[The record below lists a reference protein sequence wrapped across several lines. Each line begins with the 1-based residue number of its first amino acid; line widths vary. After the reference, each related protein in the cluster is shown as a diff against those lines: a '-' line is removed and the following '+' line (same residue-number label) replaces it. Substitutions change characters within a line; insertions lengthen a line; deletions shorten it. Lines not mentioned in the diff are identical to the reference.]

1 MIANDNQIF
10 HNTRGVLIDS
20 NQIMDLLKHQPKS
33 RLVTKQL
40 KSSFEKS
47 GLNKVKNRSEQV
59 ISDDKGLKI
68 ILGKEYQPERQLSPD
83 GNATTIKSAPS
94 RYHTAAY
101 LCDAPDAFKIKFTT
115 NRFMCDEVD

>member
-59 ISDDKGLKI
+59 ISDDKGCKCNLC
-68 ILGKEYQPERQLSPD
+68 EENSHYY
-83 GNATTIKSAPS
+83 NACSK
-94 RYHTAAY
+94 
-101 LCDAPDAFKIKFTT
+101 
-115 NRFMCDEVD
+115 

>member
-68 ILGKEYQPERQLSPD
+68 ILYF
-83 GNATTIKSAPS
+83 I
-94 RYHTAAY
+94 
-101 LCDAPDAFKIKFTT
+101 
-115 NRFMCDEVD
+115 